1 MKAKDAD
8 PAYKNEGSGSYL
20 FQQWIQIL
28 IMKAKDKDPAY

>member
-20 FQQWIQIL
+20 LQKWIRIL
-28 IMKAKDKDPAY
+28 LMKAKDTDPAY